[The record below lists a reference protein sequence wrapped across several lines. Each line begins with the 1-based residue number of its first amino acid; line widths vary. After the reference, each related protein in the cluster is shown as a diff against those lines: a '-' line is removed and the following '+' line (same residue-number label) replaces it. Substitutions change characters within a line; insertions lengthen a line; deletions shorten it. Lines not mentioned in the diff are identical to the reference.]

1 MNFNDELGSKIQ
13 QIERIILDYLPQVE
27 GYAKTVL
34 EALNYSVLAGGK
46 RIRPLLMGE
55 VFQMFWVISKLI

>member
-13 QIERIILDYLPQVE
+13 QIERIILDYLPQEV

-34 EALNYSVLAGGK
+34 ANIGSAHV
-46 RIRPLLMGE
+46 
-55 VFQMFWVISKLI
+55 